1 MTSDIKLRQT
11 NMFIAVNLDFL
22 FKSNFSSINYNSKT
36 ILLNGNVLAFYIRIE
51 YLLFNSNI

>member
-1 MTSDIKLRQT
+1 
-11 NMFIAVNLDFL
+11 MFIAVNLDFL

-51 YLLFNSNI
+51 YLLFISTI